1 MKTEDFVEI
10 EKSMF
15 PVLLSTILSCN
26 QVLSIANRL
35 QQILMLTP
43 QQRYEILIEL
53 KKVVPTCPVTVKHD
67 DKTK

>member
-1 MKTEDFVEI
+1 
-10 EKSMF
+10 MF
-15 PVLLSTILSCN
+15 PVLLSAILSCN

-53 KKVVPTCPVTVKHD
+53 KKVVPTCPVTIQYD
-67 DKTK
+67 DRTR